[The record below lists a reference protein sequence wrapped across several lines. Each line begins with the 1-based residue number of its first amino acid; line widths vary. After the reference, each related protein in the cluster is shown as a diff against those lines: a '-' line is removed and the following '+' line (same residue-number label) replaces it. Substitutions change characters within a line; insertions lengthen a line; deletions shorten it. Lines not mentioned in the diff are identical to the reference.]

1 MQLAMARSTPPG
13 TNLATSPAGIMIA
26 ISLLLLILAVALVAL
41 GAPGVLSIILGVWAA
56 AGVGRGF
63 MELRQ
68 ISGRSEEKPWSR

>member
-1 MQLAMARSTPPG
+1 
-13 TNLATSPAGIMIA
+13 MIA